1 MILPLVVIQFKIII
15 LTEESKDKYHMILL
29 IVVIQ
34 FKNDTNEFI
43 YKTEIDSQT
52 QKKKKTWLPKE
63 KRERRDKLSLGLT
76 YRHHYI

>member
-52 QKKKKTWLPKE
+52 QKTNLITKGE
-63 KRERRDKLSLGLT
+63 ISGGINE
-76 YRHHYI
+76 

>member
-63 KRERRDKLSLGLT
+63 KREMRDKLSLGLT

>member
-1 MILPLVVIQFKIII
+1 
-15 LTEESKDKYHMILL
+15 MILL

-52 QKKKKTWLPKE
+52 QKKKKKTWLPKE
-63 KRERRDKLSLGLT
+63 KRGRRDKLSLGLT
-76 YRHHYI
+76 YTHHYI